1 MNITEV
7 RKVVGKIKANLFKK
21 ANSRSVGMLKTNFK
35 GTGLQFKEHQ
45 VYTFGD
51 DVRFIDWKI
60 LAKTSHPYV
69 KTFNE
74 ERNVEIVVV
83 LDASSTMLTGFNGVS
98 KLQASIEICCLLYL
112 LAKESNDFVHAV
124 IVADEIIH
132 VPKKSGEAGI
142 SHFISILED
151 KNILTEH
158 GVVNIERK
166 MVDDVDKQQKYLS
179 IMKHLNSKR
188 EIVLLSDFNDFIDS
202 SVLKKI
208 LYRSNVH
215 CFQMISPLDEAKSL
229 PFSLFASSGKSSG
242 KLPGKFSGGSLGK
255 YDLSGKR
262 DLELEFGKKLK
273 KIRIKEKYLEN
284 FIKEMR

>member
-21 ANSRSVGMLKTNFK
+21 ANSQSVGLLKTNFK

-45 VYTFGD
+45 VYNFGD
-51 DVRFIDWKI
+51 DIRFIDWKI

-74 ERNVEIVVV
+74 ERNIEIVVV
-83 LDASSTMLTGFNGVS
+83 IDASATMLTGFNGVS

-112 LAKESNDFVHAV
+112 LAKESNDFVHAL
-124 IVADEIIH
+124 IITDEIIH

-142 SHFISILED
+142 AHFISTLED
-151 KNILTEH
+151 KKILNDH
-158 GVVNIERK
+158 GVVNLEREIGEG
-166 MVDDVDKQQKYLS
+166 VDKMQKYLS
-179 IMKHLNSKR
+179 IMKHLTSKR

-202 SVLKKI
+202 NVLKKI

-215 CFQMISPLDEAKSL
+215 CFQLISPLDEAKSL
-229 PFSLFASSGKSSG
+229 PFSLFASSGKSS
-242 KLPGKFSGGSLGK
+242 SGSLGK
-255 YDLSGKR
+255 YDLSGKK
-262 DLELEFGKKLK
+262 DLSNEFGKKFRR
-273 KIRIKEKYLEN
+273 IRIQEKYLEN

>member
-21 ANSRSVGMLKTNFK
+21 ANSHSVGMLKTNFR

-51 DVRFIDWKI
+51 DIRFIDWKI
-60 LAKTSHPYV
+60 LAKTSHPYI

-83 LDASSTMLTGFNGVS
+83 VDASATMLTGFNGVS
-98 KLQASIEICCLLYL
+98 KLQVSIEICCLLYL
-112 LAKESNDFVHAV
+112 LSKESNDFVHAL
-124 IVADEIIH
+124 IVTDEIIH
-132 VPKKSGEAGI
+132 VPKMSGEAGI
-142 SHFISILED
+142 TNLISILED
-151 KNILTEH
+151 KNILTKH

-166 MVDDVDKQQKYLS
+166 IDEDVDKLKKYLS

-188 EIVLLSDFNDFIDS
+188 EIILLSDFNDFIDS
-202 SVLKKI
+202 KELKKI

-215 CFQMISPLDEAKSL
+215 CFHVISPLDEAKTL

-242 KLPGKFSGGSLGK
+242 KADRGRLGK
-255 YDLSGKR
+255 YDLSGRR
-262 DLELEFGKKLK
+262 DLSLEFGRRLK
-273 KIRIKEKYLEN
+273 KIRVQEKYLEN

>member
-1 MNITEV
+1 MNIKEV

-21 ANSRSVGMLKTNFK
+21 ANSHSVGMLKTNFK

-51 DVRFIDWKI
+51 DIRFIDWKI
-60 LAKTSHPYV
+60 LAKTNNPYV

-83 LDASSTMLTGFNGVS
+83 IDASATMLTGFNGVS
-98 KLQASIEICCLLYL
+98 KLQAAIEMCCLLYL
-112 LAKESNDFVHAV
+112 LAKESNDFVHAL
-124 IVADEIIH
+124 IIADEIIN

-142 SHFISILED
+142 SHLISTLEE
-151 KNILTEH
+151 KNILNED
-158 GVVNIERK
+158 GEVNLQREIGIG
-166 MVDDVDKQQKYLS
+166 VDKAQKYLS

-188 EIVLLSDFNDFIDS
+188 EIVLLSDFNDFIDT

-215 CFQMISPLDEAKSL
+215 CFQVLSPLDEAKSL
-229 PFSLFASSGKSSG
+229 PFSLFASSSKS
-242 KLPGKFSGGSLGK
+242 SGGSLGK
-255 YDLSGKR
+255 YDLSGKK
-262 DLELEFGKKLK
+262 ELSNEYGKKFK
-273 KIRIKEKYLEN
+273 RIRVQEKYLEN
-284 FIKEMR
+284 FIKEMG

>member
-1 MNITEV
+1 MNIKEV
-7 RKVVGKIKANLFKK
+7 RKVVGKIKANIFKS
-21 ANSRSVGMLKTNFK
+21 ANSHSIGMLKTNFK

-60 LAKTSHPYV
+60 LAKTNNPYV

-83 LDASSTMLTGFNGVS
+83 IDAFATMLTGFNGVS
-98 KLQASIEICCLLYL
+98 KLQAAIEICCLLYL
-112 LAKESNDFVHAV
+112 LAKESNDYVHAL
-124 IVADEIIH
+124 IVTDEIIH

-142 SHFISILED
+142 TNLISMLED
-151 KNILTEH
+151 KKILNEN
-158 GVVNIERK
+158 GKINLEREVVFEIDK
-166 MVDDVDKQQKYLS
+166 MQKYLS

-202 SVLKKI
+202 NILRKI

-215 CFQMISPLDEAKSL
+215 CFQLLSPLDEAKAM
-229 PFSLFASSGKSSG
+229 PYSLFASSQRFKKGT
-242 KLPGKFSGGSLGK
+242 LGK
-255 YDLSGKR
+255 YDLTGKR
-262 DLELEFGKKLK
+262 ELVNEFGKKFRQ
-273 KIRIKEKYLEN
+273 IRIQEKYLEG

>member
-7 RKVVGKIKANLFKK
+7 RKVVGKIKANLFKN
-21 ANSRSVGMLKTNFK
+21 ANSHSVGMLKTNFK

-60 LAKTSHPYV
+60 LAKTNNPYV

-83 LDASSTMLTGFNGVS
+83 VDASATMLTGFKGVS
-98 KLQASIEICCLLYL
+98 KLQAAIEICCLLYL
-112 LAKESNDFVHAV
+112 LAKESNDFVHAL
-124 IVADEIIH
+124 IVTDEIIH

-142 SHFISILED
+142 TNLISILED
-151 KNILTEH
+151 KKILNEN
-158 GVVNIERK
+158 GKINLEREVIAEIDK
-166 MVDDVDKQQKYLS
+166 MQKYLS

-202 SVLKKI
+202 NILRKI

-215 CFQMISPLDEAKSL
+215 CFQLLSPLDEAKSL
-229 PFSLFASSGKSSG
+229 PYSLFASSQKSVKG
-242 KLPGKFSGGSLGK
+242 TLGK
-255 YDLSGKR
+255 YDLSGKK
-262 DLELEFGKKLK
+262 ELTNEFGKKFRR
-273 KIRIKEKYLEN
+273 IRIQEKYLEG
-284 FIKEMR
+284 FVKEMR

>member
-21 ANSRSVGMLKTNFK
+21 ANSQSVGMLKTNFK

-51 DVRFIDWKI
+51 DIRFIDWKI

-83 LDASSTMLTGFNGVS
+83 IDASATMLTGINGVS

-112 LAKESNDFVHAV
+112 LASESNDLVHAL
-124 IVADEIIH
+124 IVTDEIVH
-132 VPKKSGEAGI
+132 VPRKSGEAGI
-142 SHFISILED
+142 SHLISTLED
-151 KNILTEH
+151 KNILNEH
-158 GVVNIERK
+158 GVVNLEREIG
-166 MVDDVDKQQKYLS
+166 DGVDKMQKYLS

-202 SVLKKI
+202 NVLKKI

-215 CFQMISPLDEAKSL
+215 CFQMISPLDEAASL
-229 PFSLFASSGKSSG
+229 PFSLFASSAKSYA
-242 KLPGKFSGGSLGK
+242 GSLGK
-255 YDLSGKR
+255 YDLSGRK
-262 DLELEFGKKLK
+262 ELSNEFGKKFK
-273 KIRIKEKYLEN
+273 RIRIQEKYLEN
-284 FIKEMR
+284 FIKEMG

>member
-7 RKVVGKIKANLFKK
+7 RKVVGKIKANLFKN
-21 ANSRSVGMLKTNFK
+21 ANSQSVGMLKTNFK
-35 GTGLQFKEHQ
+35 GAGLQFKEHQ
-45 VYTFGD
+45 VYSFGD
-51 DVRFIDWKI
+51 DIRFIDWKI
-60 LAKTSHPYV
+60 LAKTNNPYV

-83 LDASSTMLTGFNGVS
+83 IDATATMLTGFNGVS
-98 KLQASIEICCLLYL
+98 KLQAAIEICCLLYL
-112 LAKESNDFVHAV
+112 LAKESNDFVHAL
-124 IVADEIIH
+124 IVTDEIIH

-151 KNILTEH
+151 KNILNEH
-158 GVVNIERK
+158 GKVNIERTVGAGADK
-166 MVDDVDKQQKYLS
+166 MQKYLS

-208 LYRSNVH
+208 LYRANVH
-215 CFQMISPLDEAKSL
+215 CFQLLSPLDEAKSL
-229 PFSLFASSGKSSG
+229 PYALFASSNRLDK
-242 KLPGKFSGGSLGK
+242 GSLGK
-255 YDLSGKR
+255 YDLAGKK
-262 DLELEFGKKLK
+262 EISNEFGKKFRR
-273 KIRIKEKYLEN
+273 IRIQEKYLES

>member
-7 RKVVGKIKANLFKK
+7 RKVVGKIKSNLFKK
-21 ANSRSVGMLKTNFK
+21 ANSRSAGMLKTNFK

-60 LAKTSHPYV
+60 LAKTSHPYI

-83 LDASSTMLTGFNGVS
+83 IDASATMLTGYNGVS

-112 LAKESNDFVHAV
+112 LAKESNDFVHALV
-124 IVADEIIH
+124 VTDEIVH
-132 VPKKSGEAGI
+132 VPKKTGEAGI
-142 SHFISILED
+142 THLISMLED
-151 KNILTEH
+151 KKILTEQ
-158 GVVNIERK
+158 GVVNLERK
-166 MVDDVDKQQKYLS
+166 ITEDVDKTKKYLS

-202 SVLKKI
+202 EVLKKI

-215 CFQMISPLDEAKSL
+215 CYHVISPLDEAKTL
-229 PFSLFASSGKSSG
+229 PFSLFASSGK
-242 KLPGKFSGGSLGK
+242 FSKKSDGGSLGK
-255 YDLSGKR
+255 YDLSGKK
-262 DLELEFGKKLK
+262 DLSSEFGKKLK